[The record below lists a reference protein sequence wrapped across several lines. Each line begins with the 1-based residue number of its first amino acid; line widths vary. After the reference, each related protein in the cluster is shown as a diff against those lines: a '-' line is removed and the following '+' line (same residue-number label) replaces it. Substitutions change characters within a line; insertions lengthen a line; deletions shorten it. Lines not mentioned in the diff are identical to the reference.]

1 MKLIERKDVTRKPLP
16 GRVIQLVTGASG
28 AISHSDVITMGFAR
42 YSAESGP
49 MEPHHHVEEIV
60 YILESKDGYVRHGG
74 FGEKATELG
83 ERIVLKPGMILHFPA
98 FEWHVFEYE
107 EGGCV
112 DIIFYYSDPGVYT
125 NSLKK
130 E

>member
-1 MKLIERKDVTRKPLP
+1 MELVERKNVMKKPLP
-16 GRVIQLVTGASG
+16 GRVIQLVTGQTG
-28 AISHSDVITMGFAR
+28 AVSHSDVITMGFAR

-60 YILESKDGYVRHGG
+60 YILESKEGYVRHGG
-74 FGEKATELG
+74 FGEKPTELG
-83 ERIVLKPGMILHFPA
+83 KRIVLKPGMTLHFPA
-98 FEWHVFEYE
+98 KEWHVFEYE

-112 DIIFYYSDPGVYT
+112 DISFCYSDPGVYSG
-125 NSLKK
+125 NFKK

>member
-60 YILESKDGYVRHGG
+60 YILTSKNGYVRHGG

-83 ERIVLKPGMILHFPA
+83 ERIELKPGMILHFPA

-107 EGGCV
+107 EGGYV